1 MKYGK
6 MYPRHV
12 RPPHCAAEAAL
23 AARRGKRKVKETL

>member
-12 RPPHCAAEAAL
+12 MPSHCAAEAAL
-23 AARRGKRKVKETL
+23 AARRGEE